1 LFCSSIKKWKYAI
14 GTRNGE
20 LIIYNPINLKQ
31 ICKEMGHSQ
40 GNTSIYSLLELSD
53 KTILTYGGNLTMKHY
68 KFIINEKKLEE
79 IQEYIIEIIAHIYVE

>member
-1 LFCSSIKKWKYAI
+1 
-14 GTRNGE
+14 
-20 LIIYNPINLKQ
+20 
-31 ICKEMGHSQ
+31 MGHSQ